1 VSVRWPRLVTLSCVG
16 TIEVALSPNAGGTMS
31 EALAQDEPEE
41 DQSPPAPDEPE
52 RMSNVAVP
60 ELDDDWED

>member
-1 VSVRWPRLVTLSCVG
+1 MGEPWT
-16 TIEVALSPNAGGTMS
+16 
-31 EALAQDEPEE
+31 QDEPEE